1 MATTRC
7 VCGEQIHYSAENVGF
22 NARCP
27 CGRTVTLPKIA
38 VEPPP
43 KTPQQLADEED
54 RSVRIRRQ
62 VLAVGV
68 FLIVTIGVVLGV
80 ALFNQ
85 PGSSSRRQPRP
96 AAAEEQP

>member
-38 VEPPP
+38 VRPPP
-43 KTPQQLADEED
+43 KSPQQLASDDD
-54 RSVRIRRQ
+54 RSLRIRRQ
-62 VLAVGV
+62 ILAVGV
-68 FLIVTIGVVLGV
+68 FLIVTIGFVLAV
-80 ALFNQ
+80 AIYNQ
-85 PGSSSRRQPRP
+85 TPHNDRQQPRP
-96 AAAEEQP
+96 AAEQAP

>member
-22 NARCP
+22 NVRCR
-27 CGRTVTLPKIA
+27 CGRTVMLPKIP

-43 KTPQQLADEED
+43 KTLKQLADEEQ
-54 RSVRIRRQ
+54 RSLRIRRQ

-68 FLIVTIGVVLGV
+68 VLIVTIGLVLAV
-80 ALFNQ
+80 ALYQ
-85 PGSSSRRQPRP
+85 PSSKSRRQPRP
-96 AAAEEQP
+96 AAEEAP